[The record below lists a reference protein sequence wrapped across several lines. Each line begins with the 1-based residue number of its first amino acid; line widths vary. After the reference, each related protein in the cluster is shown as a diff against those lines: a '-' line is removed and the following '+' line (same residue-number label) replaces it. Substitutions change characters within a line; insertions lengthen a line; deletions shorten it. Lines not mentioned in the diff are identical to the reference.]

1 MEIGS
6 EMHEENSMQVGP
18 EPQPQ
23 TPDGDDP
30 MNLMTDSCSSL
41 IKLDAEASEG
51 ESLDSNVLKVAML
64 AHTNH

>member
-6 EMHEENSMQVGP
+6 EMYEETSMQVGP

-23 TPDGDDP
+23 TPGGDDP
-30 MNLMTDSCSSL
+30 MNIIMTDSCSSL

-64 AHTNH
+64 AHN